1 MLTQGRIAELTL
13 QLSGRL
19 ARLGQDPRA
28 QRTGT
33 SVGVGA
39 FQSAIRA
46 TALCSAP
53 IRTTSPTN
61 DPMARRRPLSTI
73 LHTAA
78 VFAVAAALSG
88 TVVDVAAAR
97 GGGFGGGFGGGGF
110 GGGGGHI
117 GGIGSDFVAG
127 SGGGFGASHIGGF
140 GGSPVG
146 GFGGGHVGGFGGTS
160 IGGFRESPV
169 GEFGGSHVR
178 GFGGTGIGGFA
189 GSHVGGFGGGFGSHL
204 SGLSGGGFH
213 NDPLAINTG
222 RVTSPS
228 ALVGQHTAAAGA
240 RLNMRYRRYHGR
252 RYYANHCLIA
262 ANDPY
267 SCQPYSSCPCS
278 TLP

>member
-1 MLTQGRIAELTL
+1 MLTHSRIAELTL

-19 ARLGQDPRA
+19 ARPGREPRA

-39 FQSAIRA
+39 LQSAIRA

-88 TVVDVAAAR
+88 AAANVAAAR
-97 GGGFGGGFGGGGF
+97 GAGFGGGF
-110 GGGGGHI
+110 GGGGHI

-127 SGGGFGASHIGGF
+127 SGGGFGGSHIGGFGGSRVGGFGGSHAGAFRGTSIGGF

-146 GFGGGHVGGFGGTS
+146 GFGGSHVGGFGGT
-160 IGGFRESPV
+160 
-169 GEFGGSHVR
+169 
-178 GFGGTGIGGFA
+178 GIDGFA
-189 GSHVGGFGGGFGSHL
+189 ASAVGGFGGSFGNHL
-204 SGLSGGGFH
+204 GGRSGGGVG
-213 NDPLAINTG
+213 NAPLAINTG
-222 RVTSPS
+222 RFTNPS
-228 ALVGQHTAAAGA
+228 ALVGQHTAVARA
-240 RLNMRYRRYHGR
+240 RLNMRYRRYHSR
-252 RYYANHCLIA
+252 RYYANDCFIA
-262 ANDPY
+262 ANESY
-267 SCQPYSSCPCS
+267 SCQPYGYCPCS

>member
-1 MLTQGRIAELTL
+1 MLTQSRIAELTL

-28 QRTGT
+28 QRTAT

-61 DPMARRRPLSTI
+61 DLMARRRPLSTI

-88 TVVDVAAAR
+88 TAADVSAAR
-97 GGGFGGGFGGGGF
+97 GGGVGGGF
-110 GGGGGHI
+110 GGGGGHV

-127 SGGGFGASHIGGF
+127 SGGGFGGSHIGGF

-146 GFGGGHVGGFGGTS
+146 GFGGTS
-160 IGGFRESPV
+160 IGGFRGSPV
-169 GEFGGSHVR
+169 GGFGGSHVGGFEGTRIGGFAGSHVR
-178 GFGGTGIGGFA
+178 GFGGGT
-189 GSHVGGFGGGFGSHL
+189 GSHL

-222 RVTSPS
+222 RLTSPS

-252 RYYANHCLIA
+252 RYYANPCFIA
-262 ANDPY
+262 VNAPY
-267 SCQPYSSCPCS
+267 FCEPYSSCPCS
-278 TLP
+278 TPP

>member
-1 MLTQGRIAELTL
+1 VLTHSRIAELTL

-19 ARLGQDPRA
+19 ARPGQDPRS

-33 SVGVGA
+33 SDGVGA
-39 FQSAIRA
+39 FPSAIRA

-53 IRTTSPTN
+53 IRTTLPTN

-88 TVVDVAAAR
+88 AAVNVAAAR

-110 GGGGGHI
+110 RGGGGHI

-127 SGGGFGASHIGGF
+127 SGGRFGGSHIGGF

-146 GFGGGHVGGFGGTS
+146 GFGGSHVGGFGGTS
-160 IGGFRESPV
+160 IGGFARSP
-169 GEFGGSHVR
+169 
-178 GFGGTGIGGFA
+178 
-189 GSHVGGFGGGFGSHL
+189 VGGFGGSFGSHL
-204 SGLSGGGFH
+204 GGLSGGGFH
-213 NDPLAINTG
+213 NAPLAINTG
-222 RVTSPS
+222 RFTSP
-228 ALVGQHTAAAGA
+228 ALVGQHTAAAGT
-240 RLNMRYRRYHGR
+240 RLNIRYRRYHGR
-252 RYYANHCLIA
+252 RYYANNCFT

-267 SCQPYSSCPCS
+267 SCQPYGYCACS

>member
-1 MLTQGRIAELTL
+1 VLTHSRIAELTL

-19 ARLGQDPRA
+19 ARPGQDPRS

-39 FQSAIRA
+39 FPSANRA
-46 TALCSAP
+46 TARCSSP

-73 LHTAA
+73 LHTVA

-88 TVVDVAAAR
+88 AAVDLAAAR

-127 SGGGFGASHIGGF
+127 SGGGFGGSHIGGF
-140 GGSPVG
+140 GGTGVGGFARSPVG
-146 GFGGGHVGGFGGTS
+146 GFGGS
-160 IGGFRESPV
+160 
-169 GEFGGSHVR
+169 
-178 GFGGTGIGGFA
+178 
-189 GSHVGGFGGGFGSHL
+189 FGSHP
-204 SGLSGGGFH
+204 GRLSGGGFH
-213 NDPLAINTG
+213 NAPLAINTG
-222 RVTSPS
+222 HLTSPS

-240 RLNMRYRRYHGR
+240 RLNLHYRRHQGR
-252 RYYANHCLIA
+252 RYYANDCFIA

-267 SCQPYSSCPCS
+267 SCQAYGYCACS

>member
-1 MLTQGRIAELTL
+1 MLTHSRIAELTL

-19 ARLGQDPRA
+19 ARLSQGARM
-28 QRTGT
+28 RLTGT
-33 SVGVGA
+33 SVGVRA
-39 FQSAIRA
+39 FESPIQT
-46 TALCSAP
+46 TAPSSAP
-53 IRTTSPTN
+53 IRTTPANRPT
-61 DPMARRRPLSTI
+61 ARRHAESTM
-73 LHTAA
+73 LHKIA
-78 VFAVAAALSG
+78 VFALAAALSG
-88 TVVDVAAAR
+88 AAANVAAAR
-97 GGGFGGGFGGGGF
+97 GGG
-110 GGGGGHI
+110 GGGGHGGGVGHMG

-127 SGGGFGASHIGGF
+127 SGGGFGGSHIGGF
-140 GGSPVG
+140 AGSPVG
-146 GFGGGHVGGFGGTS
+146 GFGGSHVGGFGGTS
-160 IGGFRESPV
+160 IGGFRGSPV
-169 GEFGGSHVR
+169 G

-189 GSHVGGFGGGFGSHL
+189 GSPVGGFGGSFGSHL

-222 RVTSPS
+222 RFTSPS

-252 RYYANHCLIA
+252 RYYANHCFIA

>member
-1 MLTQGRIAELTL
+1 MLTHSRIAELTL

-19 ARLGQDPRA
+19 ARPGQDPRA

-88 TVVDVAAAR
+88 AAADVAAAR
-97 GGGFGGGFGGGGF
+97 GGGFGGGF

-127 SGGGFGASHIGGF
+127 SGGGFGGSHIGGF

-146 GFGGGHVGGFGGTS
+146 GFGGSHVGGFGGTS
-160 IGGFRESPV
+160 IGGF
-169 GEFGGSHVR
+169 GGSP
-178 GFGGTGIGGFA
+178 
-189 GSHVGGFGGGFGSHL
+189 VGGFGGSFGSHL
-204 SGLSGGGFH
+204 GGLSGGGFH
-213 NDPLAINTG
+213 NAPLAINTG
-222 RVTSPS
+222 RFTSPS

-240 RLNMRYRRYHGR
+240 RLNMRYRGYHGR

>member
-1 MLTQGRIAELTL
+1 MLTHSRIAELTL

-19 ARLGQDPRA
+19 ARLSQGARM
-28 QRTGT
+28 RLTGT
-33 SVGVGA
+33 SVGVRA
-39 FQSAIRA
+39 FESPIQT
-46 TALCSAP
+46 TAPSSAP
-53 IRTTSPTN
+53 IRTTPANRPT
-61 DPMARRRPLSTI
+61 ARRHAESTM
-73 LHTAA
+73 LHKIA
-78 VFAVAAALSG
+78 VFALAAALSG
-88 TVVDVAAAR
+88 AAANVAAAR
-97 GGGFGGGFGGGGF
+97 GGG
-110 GGGGGHI
+110 GGGGHGGGGHGGGVGHMG

-127 SGGGFGASHIGGF
+127 SVGGLGGSHFGGFGAGSAGGF
-140 GGSPVG
+140 GGS
-146 GFGGGHVGGFGGTS
+146 HVG
-160 IGGFRESPV
+160 
-169 GEFGGSHVR
+169 

-189 GSHVGGFGGGFGSHL
+189 GSPVGGFGGSFGSHL

-222 RVTSPS
+222 RFTSPS

-252 RYYANHCLIA
+252 RYYANHCFIA

>member
-1 MLTQGRIAELTL
+1 MLTHSRIAESTL
-13 QLSGRL
+13 QLSRPL
-19 ARLGQDPRA
+19 AGPGQDPRS
-28 QRTGT
+28 QRT
-33 SVGVGA
+33 GVGA
-39 FQSAIRA
+39 FHSAILA
-46 TALCSAP
+46 TLCSAP
-53 IRTTSPTN
+53 IRTTSPMN
-61 DPMARRRPLSTI
+61 DPMARRRQLSAI

-88 TVVDVAAAR
+88 AAADGAAAR
-97 GGGFGGGFGGGGF
+97 GGGSGGGF

-127 SGGGFGASHIGGF
+127 SGGGFGGSHIGGF

-146 GFGGGHVGGFGGTS
+146 GVRGSPVGGF
-160 IGGFRESPV
+160 V
-169 GEFGGSHVR
+169 
-178 GFGGTGIGGFA
+178 GTGIGGFA
-189 GSHVGGFGGGFGSHL
+189 RSPVGGFGGGFGSNL
-204 SGLSGGGFH
+204 SDLFGGGFH

-222 RVTSPS
+222 RFTSPS
-228 ALVGQHTAAAGA
+228 DLVGQQTAAAGA
-240 RLNMRYRRYHGR
+240 RPNMSYRRYHGR

>member
-1 MLTQGRIAELTL
+1 MLTHSRIAELTL

-19 ARLGQDPRA
+19 TRLGQNPRA

-33 SVGVGA
+33 SVGFGA

-53 IRTTSPTN
+53 IRTTSPTD

-73 LHTAA
+73 LHTVA

-88 TVVDVAAAR
+88 AAVDTAAAR
-97 GGGFGGGFGGGGF
+97 GGGFGGGF

-127 SGGGFGASHIGGF
+127 SGGGFGGSHIGGF
-140 GGSPVG
+140 GGS
-146 GFGGGHVGGFGGTS
+146 HVGGFGGS
-160 IGGFRESPV
+160 HVGGFGGSHIGG
-169 GEFGGSHVR
+169 FGGSHVG
-178 GFGGTGIGGFA
+178 GFGGSHVGGFG

-213 NDPLAINTG
+213 NAPLAINTG
-222 RVTSPS
+222 RFTSPS

-240 RLNMRYRRYHGR
+240 RLNMRYRRYRGR
-252 RYYANHCLIA
+252 RYYANHCFIA

>member
-1 MLTQGRIAELTL
+1 VLTHSRIAELTL

-19 ARLGQDPRA
+19 ARPGQDPCS

-39 FQSAIRA
+39 FPSANRA
-46 TALCSAP
+46 TALCSSP

-73 LHTAA
+73 LHTVA

-88 TVVDVAAAR
+88 AAVDLAAAR
-97 GGGFGGGFGGGGF
+97 GGGFGGRFGGGGF

-127 SGGGFGASHIGGF
+127 SGGGFGGSHIGGF

-146 GFGGGHVGGFGGTS
+146 GFGGSHVGGFGGT
-160 IGGFRESPV
+160 GV
-169 GEFGGSHVR
+169 
-178 GFGGTGIGGFA
+178 GGFA
-189 GSHVGGFGGGFGSHL
+189 RSPVGGFGGSFGSHP
-204 SGLSGGGFH
+204 GRLSGGGFH
-213 NDPLAINTG
+213 NAPLAINTG
-222 RVTSPS
+222 RLTSPS

-240 RLNMRYRRYHGR
+240 RLNLRYRRHQGR
-252 RYYANHCLIA
+252 RYYANDCFIA

-267 SCQPYSSCPCS
+267 SCQAYGYCACS

>member
-1 MLTQGRIAELTL
+1 MLTRIRIAE
-13 QLSGRL
+13 LSGRL
-19 ARLGQDPRA
+19 ARPGQDPRA
-28 QRTGT
+28 QRTGK

-46 TALCSAP
+46 TALCIAP

-61 DPMARRRPLSTI
+61 DPMARRHPLSRI

-78 VFAVAAALSG
+78 VFAVVAALSG
-88 TVVDVAAAR
+88 AAAGVAAAR
-97 GGGFGGGFGGGGF
+97 GGGVGGGF

-127 SGGGFGASHIGGF
+127 SGGGFGGSHIGGSGGSPIGGF
-140 GGSPVG
+140 GGS
-146 GFGGGHVGGFGGTS
+146 HVGGFGGTS
-160 IGGFRESPV
+160 IGGFRASP
-169 GEFGGSHVR
+169 
-178 GFGGTGIGGFA
+178 
-189 GSHVGGFGGGFGSHL
+189 VGGFGGSFGGHL
-204 SGLSGGGFH
+204 SSLSGGGLY
-213 NDPLAINTG
+213 NTPLALSTG
-222 RVTSPS
+222 RFISRS
-228 ALVGQHTAAAGA
+228 ALVGHHIAAAGI

-252 RYYANHCLIA
+252 RYYANHCFIA

>member
-1 MLTQGRIAELTL
+1 MLAHSRIAELTL

-19 ARLGQDPRA
+19 ARPGPNPRA

-33 SVGVGA
+33 LVRVGA

-53 IRTTSPTN
+53 IRKTSPTN
-61 DPMARRRPLSTI
+61 DPMARLRPLSTI

-88 TVVDVAAAR
+88 AAADVAAAR
-97 GGGFGGGFGGGGF
+97 GGGFGGGF
-110 GGGGGHI
+110 GGGHI

-127 SGGGFGASHIGGF
+127 SGGGFGGSHIGGFVGSPVGGFGGSHVGGFGGTSIGGF

-146 GFGGGHVGGFGGTS
+146 GFGGSHVGGFG
-160 IGGFRESPV
+160 
-169 GEFGGSHVR
+169 
-178 GFGGTGIGGFA
+178 
-189 GSHVGGFGGGFGSHL
+189 GSHVGGFGGSHVGGFGGSFGSHL
-204 SGLSGGGFH
+204 GGLSGGGFH
-213 NDPLAINTG
+213 NAPVAINTG
-222 RVTSPS
+222 RFTSPS
-228 ALVGQHTAAAGA
+228 ALVGQHTAATGA
-240 RLNMRYRRYHGR
+240 RLNMRYKGYHGR
-252 RYYANHCLIA
+252 RYYANHCVIA

>member
-1 MLTQGRIAELTL
+1 MLTHSRIAELTL
-13 QLSGRL
+13 QLSWRL
-19 ARLGQDPRA
+19 ARPGQDPRA
-28 QRTGT
+28 QRNRT
-33 SVGVGA
+33 SVGGGA

-46 TALCSAP
+46 TTLCSAP

-61 DPMARRRPLSTI
+61 DPMARRPPLSTI
-73 LHTAA
+73 LHRAA
-78 VFAVAAALSG
+78 VFTVAAALSG
-88 TVVDVAAAR
+88 AAADVAAAR
-97 GGGFGGGFGGGGF
+97 GGGFGGGF

-127 SGGGFGASHIGGF
+127 SGGGFGGSHIGGF
-140 GGSPVG
+140 GGSRVG
-146 GFGGGHVGGFGGTS
+146 GFGGSHVGGFGGTS
-160 IGGFRESPV
+160 IGGFRGSPV
-169 GEFGGSHVR
+169 G

-189 GSHVGGFGGGFGSHL
+189 GSPVGGFGGSFGSHL

-213 NDPLAINTG
+213 NAPLAINIG
-222 RVTSPS
+222 RLTSPS
-228 ALVGQHTAAAGA
+228 ALAGQHTAAAGA

-252 RYYANHCLIA
+252 RYYANHCFIA

>member
-1 MLTQGRIAELTL
+1 MLTHSRIAELTL
-13 QLSGRL
+13 KLSGRL
-19 ARLGQDPRA
+19 ARPGPDPRA

-33 SVGVGA
+33 LVRVGA

-53 IRTTSPTN
+53 IQTTSPTN
-61 DPMARRRPLSTI
+61 NLMERRRLLSTI

-88 TVVDVAAAR
+88 AAADVAAAR
-97 GGGFGGGFGGGGF
+97 GGGFGGGF

-127 SGGGFGASHIGGF
+127 SGGGFGGSHIGGF

-146 GFGGGHVGGFGGTS
+146 GFGGTS
-160 IGGFRESPV
+160 IGGFRGSP
-169 GEFGGSHVR
+169 
-178 GFGGTGIGGFA
+178 
-189 GSHVGGFGGGFGSHL
+189 VGGFGGSFGSHL
-204 SGLSGGGFH
+204 GGLSGGRFR
-213 NDPLAINTG
+213 NAPLAINTG
-222 RVTSPS
+222 RFTSPS
-228 ALVGQHTAAAGA
+228 ALVAQHTATAGA
-240 RLNMRYRRYHGR
+240 RLNMRYRGYHGR
-252 RYYANHCLIA
+252 RYYANHCLNA

>member
-1 MLTQGRIAELTL
+1 MLTYSRIAELTL

-19 ARLGQDPRA
+19 ARPGPDPRP

-33 SVGVGA
+33 LVSVGA
-39 FQSAIRA
+39 LQSAIGA

-53 IRTTSPTN
+53 IRTTSPVSGS
-61 DPMARRRPLSTI
+61 MARRRPLNTI

-88 TVVDVAAAR
+88 AAADLAAAR
-97 GGGFGGGFGGGGF
+97 GGGFGGGF

-127 SGGGFGASHIGGF
+127 SGGGFGGSHIGGF

-146 GFGGGHVGGFGGTS
+146 GFGGSHVGGFGGTS
-160 IGGFRESPV
+160 IGGLGGSPV
-169 GEFGGSHVR
+169 GGPEGS
-178 GFGGTGIGGFA
+178 
-189 GSHVGGFGGGFGSHL
+189 FGSHL
-204 SGLSGGGFH
+204 GVLSGGGFH
-213 NDPLAINTG
+213 NAPLAINAG
-222 RVTSPS
+222 RFTSPS
-228 ALVGQHTAAAGA
+228 ALVAQHAATAGA
-240 RLNMRYRRYHGR
+240 RLNMRYRGYHHR

-262 ANDPY
+262 ANEPY

>member
-1 MLTQGRIAELTL
+1 MLTHSRIAELTL

-19 ARLGQDPRA
+19 ARPGQDPRA

-88 TVVDVAAAR
+88 AAADVAAAR
-97 GGGFGGGFGGGGF
+97 GGGFGGGF

-127 SGGGFGASHIGGF
+127 SGGGFGGSHIGGFGGSHVGGFGGSHVGGFGGTSIGGF

-146 GFGGGHVGGFGGTS
+146 GFGGS
-160 IGGFRESPV
+160 FRQP
-169 GEFGGSHVR
+169 
-178 GFGGTGIGGFA
+178 
-189 GSHVGGFGGGFGSHL
+189 
-204 SGLSGGGFH
+204 
-213 NDPLAINTG
+213 P
-222 RVTSPS
+222 
-228 ALVGQHTAAAGA
+228 
-240 RLNMRYRRYHGR
+240 RRSFWR
-252 RYYANHCLIA
+252 RI
-262 ANDPY
+262 P
-267 SCQPYSSCPCS
+267 
-278 TLP
+278 